1 MKKLNFQ
8 KLYLTGL
15 SILNDEINKKKPK
28 QLSAELAFKLYDTY
42 GFPVDVTQN
51 ILTDKGIKLDINQY
65 LEIVKENKERQKIRG
80 QVVVKNQLINFFL
93 NLKTL

>member
-1 MKKLNFQ
+1 M
-8 KLYLTGL
+8 
-15 SILNDEINKKKPK
+15 NDEINKKKPK

-65 LEIVKENKERQKIRG
+65 LEIVKKIKKDKKIRG
-80 QVVVKNQLINFFL
+80 QVVVKNPPINFFL